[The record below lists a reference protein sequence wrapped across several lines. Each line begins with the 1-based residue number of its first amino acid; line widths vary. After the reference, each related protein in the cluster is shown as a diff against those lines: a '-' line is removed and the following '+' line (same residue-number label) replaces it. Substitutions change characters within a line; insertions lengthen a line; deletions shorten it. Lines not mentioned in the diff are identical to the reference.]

1 VPSDKIPLANAHSSK
16 LEGNKIVNKDEII
29 QKQKKYLF
37 SCVSTYYDEPLVV
50 DHAKDQYVYDA
61 EGKEF
66 LDFFGGILTVSVGH
80 CNEKVTQA
88 IDQQIHQVQH
98 MSTLYANEPQVLLA
112 EKLAQ
117 ITPGRLEKS
126 FFTNSGTEA
135 NETAVLLAQL
145 HTKCQD
151 VITLRHAYSGRSYL
165 ALSLSAQSSWRLT
178 PNVVPGVHHIA
189 NAYCYRC
196 PFGLTYPSCDLKCAK
211 DAEEAIQTMTSQGRV
226 AAFLAEPIQGVGGFI
241 VPPKEYFKEIVGIIR
256 KYGGLFISDE
266 VQTGWGRTGGKMFG
280 IEHWGVDPD
289 IMTFA
294 KGMANGVPIGATIAT
309 PEVADSMKGNTIST
323 FGGNPVTCTAARATI
338 EVIEEDNLV
347 ENARVMGARLR
358 EGLNALKDKYPVI
371 GDVRGMGLMQGMEL
385 VGEKKQPDAESA
397 KRLMELTKINGL
409 LVGKGGTYGNVLRVA
424 PPLNV
429 NKDQIDQALKVLDQS
444 FGQLGQ

>member
-1 VPSDKIPLANAHSSK
+1 MGKS
-16 LEGNKIVNKDEII
+16 VNKNEII
-29 QKQKKYLF
+29 EKQKKYLF

-80 CNEKVTQA
+80 CNEKVTKA
-88 IDQQIHQVQH
+88 IDEQTHKVQH

-135 NETAVLLAQL
+135 NETAVLLAQI

-151 VITLRHAYSGRSYL
+151 VIALRHSYSGRSYL

-309 PEVADSMKGNTIST
+309 AEVADTMKGNTIST
-323 FGGNPVTCTAARATI
+323 FGGNPVTCAAAHATI
-338 EVIEEDNLV
+338 EVIEEENLV
-347 ENARVMGARLR
+347 ENARVMGDRLR
-358 EGLNALKDKYPVI
+358 DGLNALKDKYPVI

-385 VGEKKQPDAESA
+385 VGEKKTPDVEST
-397 KRLMELTKINGL
+397 KRVMELTKIHGL

-424 PPLNV
+424 PPLNT

>member
-1 VPSDKIPLANAHSSK
+1 MQRFNYVTM
-16 LEGNKIVNKDEII
+16 NKKEII
-29 QKQKKYLF
+29 EKQKKYLF
-37 SCVSTYYDEPLVV
+37 SCVATYYDEPLVV
-50 DHAKDQYVYDA
+50 DHARDQYVYDA
-61 EGKEF
+61 DGKEF

-80 CNEKVTQA
+80 CNEKVTRA
-88 IDQQIHQVQH
+88 IDEQTHKLQH
-98 MSTLYANEPQVLLA
+98 MSTLYANEPQVRLA

-145 HTKCQD
+145 YTKCQD
-151 VITLRHAYSGRSYL
+151 IITLRHSYSGRSYL
-165 ALSLSAQSSWRLT
+165 ALSLSAQSSWRLM

-196 PFGLTYPSCDLKCAK
+196 PFGLSYPSCDLKCAK
-211 DAEEAIQTMTSQGRV
+211 DAEEAIQTLTSQGRV

-241 VPPKEYFKEIVGIIR
+241 VPPKEYFQEIVGIIR
-256 KYGGLFISDE
+256 KYGGLFICDE

-280 IEHWGVDPD
+280 IEHWQVDPD

-309 PEVADSMKGNTIST
+309 PEVADSLQGNTIST
-323 FGGNPVTCTAARATI
+323 FGGNPVTSTAARATI
-338 EVIEEDNLV
+338 EVIEEENLV
-347 ENARVMGARLR
+347 ENARVMGNRLR
-358 EGLNALKDKYPVI
+358 EGLNALKDKYPII
-371 GDVRGMGLMQGMEL
+371 GDVRGMGLMQGLEL
-385 VGEKKQPDAESA
+385 VGEKKRPDVENT
-397 KRLMELTKINGL
+397 KRVMELTKNNGL

-429 NKDQIDQALKVLDQS
+429 NKDQIDRALWVLDQS
-444 FGQLGQ
+444 FAQLGQ

>member
-1 VPSDKIPLANAHSSK
+1 
-16 LEGNKIVNKDEII
+16 
-29 QKQKKYLF
+29 
-37 SCVSTYYDEPLVV
+37 
-50 DHAKDQYVYDA
+50 
-61 EGKEF
+61 
-66 LDFFGGILTVSVGH
+66 
-80 CNEKVTQA
+80 
-88 IDQQIHQVQH
+88 

-135 NETAVLLAQL
+135 NETAVLLAQI

-151 VITLRHAYSGRSYL
+151 VITLRHSYSGRSYL
-165 ALSLSAQSSWRLT
+165 ALSLSAQSSWRLM

-196 PFGLTYPSCDLKCAK
+196 PFGLTYPSCDLKCAT

-241 VPPKEYFKEIVGIIR
+241 TPPKEYFKEIVGIIR
-256 KYGGLFISDE
+256 KYGGLFIADE

-280 IEHWGVDPD
+280 IEHWDVEPD

-323 FGGNPVTCTAARATI
+323 FGGNPVTCAAARATI
-338 EVIEEDNLV
+338 EVVEEENLID
-347 ENARVMGARLR
+347 NARVMGNRLR
-358 EGLNALKDKYPVI
+358 EGLNALQQKYPLI

-385 VGEKKQPDAESA
+385 VGEKKKPDVDST
-397 KRLMELTKINGL
+397 KRVMELTKNKGL
-409 LVGKGGTYGNVLRVA
+409 LIGKGGTYGNVLRIA

-429 NKDQIDQALKVLDQS
+429 DGAEIDRALKVLDES

>member
-1 VPSDKIPLANAHSSK
+1 MDKKEI
-16 LEGNKIVNKDEII
+16 LE
-29 QKQKKYLF
+29 KQKKYLF

-50 DHAKDQYVYDA
+50 DHAKDQYVYDID
-61 EGKEF
+61 GKEF

-80 CNEKVTQA
+80 CNEKVTRA
-88 IDQQIHQVQH
+88 IDEQTHKVQH
-98 MSTLYANEPQVLLA
+98 LSTLYANEPQVRLA
-112 EKLAQ
+112 EKLAE
-117 ITPGRLEKS
+117 ITPGRLGKS

-151 VITLRHAYSGRSYL
+151 VITLRHSYSGRSYL
-165 ALSLSAQSSWRLT
+165 ALSLSAQSSWRLM

-196 PFGLTYPSCDLKCAK
+196 PFGLTYPSCDLKCAT

-241 VPPKEYFKEIVGIIR
+241 VPPNEYFKVIVGIIR
-256 KYGGLFISDE
+256 KYGGLFICDE
-266 VQTGWGRTGGKMFG
+266 VQTAWGRTGGKMFG

-323 FGGNPVTCTAARATI
+323 FGGNPVTSTAARATI
-338 EVIEEDNLV
+338 EVIEEENLV
-347 ENARVMGARLR
+347 ENARLMGQRLR
-358 EGLNALKDKYPVI
+358 EGLSALKDKYPII

-385 VGEKKQPDAESA
+385 VGEKKKPDVENT
-397 KRLMELTKINGL
+397 KRVMELTKNNGL
-409 LVGKGGTYGNVLRVA
+409 LVGKGGTYGNVLRIA

-429 NKDQIDQALKVLDQS
+429 SKDQIDQALKALDQS

>member
-1 VPSDKIPLANAHSSK
+1 MNTK
-16 LEGNKIVNKDEII
+16 EII
-29 QKQKKYLF
+29 EKQKKYLF
-37 SCVSTYYDEPLVV
+37 SCVATYYDEPLVV
-50 DHAKDQYVYDA
+50 DHSTDHYVYDDN
-61 EGKEF
+61 GKEF

-80 CNEKVTQA
+80 CNEKVTKA
-88 IDQQIHQVQH
+88 IDEQTHKLQH
-98 MSTLYANEPQVLLA
+98 VSTLYANEPQVRLA

-151 VITLRHAYSGRSYL
+151 IITLRHSYSGRSYL
-165 ALSLSAQSSWRLT
+165 ALSLSAQSSWRLM

-196 PFGLTYPSCDLKCAK
+196 PFGLTYPSCELKCAK
-211 DAEEAIQTMTSQGRV
+211 DVEEAIQTMTSQGRV

-241 VPPKEYFKEIVGIIR
+241 VPPKEYFHEIVGIIR
-256 KYGGLFISDE
+256 KYGGLFICDE

-309 PEVADSMKGNTIST
+309 PEVADSMQGNTIST
-323 FGGNPVTCTAARATI
+323 FGGNPVTCAAARATI
-338 EVIEEDNLV
+338 AVVEEENLV
-347 ENARVMGARLR
+347 ENARLMGNRLR
-358 EGLNALKDKYPVI
+358 EGLNGLKDKYPLI
-371 GDVRGMGLMQGMEL
+371 GDVRGMGLMQRMEL
-385 VGEKKQPDAESA
+385 VGEKKKPDVEST
-397 KRLMELTKINGL
+397 KRVMELTKNNGL

-429 NKDQIDQALKVLDQS
+429 DKEQIDRALWVLDQS
-444 FGQLGQ
+444 FAQLGH

>member
-1 VPSDKIPLANAHSSK
+1 VDKK
-16 LEGNKIVNKDEII
+16 EII
-29 QKQKKYLF
+29 EKQKKYLF
-37 SCVSTYYDEPLVV
+37 SCVATYYDEPLVV
-50 DHAKDQYVYDA
+50 DHAKDQYVYDTD
-61 EGKEF
+61 GKEF

-80 CNEKVTQA
+80 CNEKVTRA
-88 IDQQIHQVQH
+88 IDEQTHKVQH
-98 MSTLYANEPQVLLA
+98 MSTLYANEPQVRLA

-145 HTKCQD
+145 HTRCQD
-151 VITLRHAYSGRSYL
+151 IITLRHSYSGRSYL
-165 ALSLSAQSSWRLT
+165 ALSLSAQSSWRLM

-256 KYGGLFISDE
+256 KYGGLFICDE
-266 VQTGWGRTGGKMFG
+266 VQTAWGRTGGKMFG
-280 IEHWGVDPD
+280 IEHWDVEPD

-309 PEVADSMKGNTIST
+309 PEVADSLKGNSIST
-323 FGGNPVTCTAARATI
+323 FGGNPVTCAASQATI
-338 EVIEEDNLV
+338 EVIEEENLV
-347 ENARVMGARLR
+347 DNARAMGNRLR
-358 EGLNALKDKYPVI
+358 EGLNALQDKYPII

-385 VGEKKQPDAESA
+385 VGEAKKPDVENT
-397 KRLMELTKINGL
+397 KRVMEQTRQHGL

>member
-1 VPSDKIPLANAHSSK
+1 VDKK
-16 LEGNKIVNKDEII
+16 EII
-29 QKQKKYLF
+29 DKQKKYLF
-37 SCVSTYYDEPLVV
+37 SCVATYYDEPLVV

-61 EGKEF
+61 DGKEF

-80 CNEKVTQA
+80 CNEKVTKA
-88 IDQQIHQVQH
+88 IDEQTHKVQH
-98 MSTLYANEPQVLLA
+98 ISTLYANEPQVLLA

-135 NETAVLLAQL
+135 NETAVLLAQI
-145 HTKCQD
+145 HTQCQD
-151 VITLRHAYSGRSYL
+151 VITLRHSYSGRSYL
-165 ALSLSAQSSWRLT
+165 ALSLSAQSSWRLM

-256 KYGGLFISDE
+256 KYGGLFICDE
-266 VQTGWGRTGGKMFG
+266 VQTAWGRTGGKMFG
-280 IEHWGVDPD
+280 IEHWDVEPD

-309 PEVADSMKGNTIST
+309 PEVADSLKGNTIST
-323 FGGNPVTCTAARATI
+323 FGGNPVTCAASYATI
-338 EVIEEDNLV
+338 EVIEEENLV
-347 ENARVMGARLR
+347 DNARLMGNRLR
-358 EGLNALKDKYPVI
+358 DGLNALKDKYPII

-385 VGEKKQPDAESA
+385 VGEAKKPDVENT
-397 KRLMELTKINGL
+397 KRVMEHTRQHGL